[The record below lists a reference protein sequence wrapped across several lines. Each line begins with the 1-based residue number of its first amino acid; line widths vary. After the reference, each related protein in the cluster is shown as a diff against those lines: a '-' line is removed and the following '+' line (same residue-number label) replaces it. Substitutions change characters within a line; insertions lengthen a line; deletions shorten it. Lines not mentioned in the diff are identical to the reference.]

1 MKKTQNSFGNFVTT
15 SGWYNR
21 ENEMCKIIDAEWE
34 EITDDEPIVV
44 ESRSNPAF
52 GTILLGSVILLRFVY
67 CWTMQIVTGV
77 W

>member
-1 MKKTQNSFGNFVTT
+1 MT
-15 SGWYNR
+15 
-21 ENEMCKIIDAEWE
+21 KIIDAEWE

-67 CWTMQIVTGV
+67 CWTMQIITGV